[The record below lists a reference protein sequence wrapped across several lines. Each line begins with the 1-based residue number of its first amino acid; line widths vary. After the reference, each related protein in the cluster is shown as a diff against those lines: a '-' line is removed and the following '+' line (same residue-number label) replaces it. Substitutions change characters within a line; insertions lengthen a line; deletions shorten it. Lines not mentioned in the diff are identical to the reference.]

1 MDRLQFA
8 IMLIFLKAE
17 EIGIEPIYT
26 DLESAAFLKLLQ
38 AELYTTYKSK
48 YIYIYFNK
56 SYGCG
61 GWIRTTVIG
70 L

>member
-1 MDRLQFA
+1 
-8 IMLIFLKAE
+8 MLIFLKAE

-48 YIYIYFNK
+48 YISTNTLINYMGAI
-56 SYGCG
+56 
-61 GWIRTTVIG
+61 
-70 L
+70 